1 MFKENE
7 GKGAIGS
14 FNLHCF
20 EMVPAMIKAAEKL
33 NVPVILQTSLGT
45 AEYIGFEPL
54 IAAVK
59 ACLLYTSLNQIGALY
74 YQAEE
79 LESAIK
85 YYEESLSIKKEMG
98 KSYTDLMSLYN
109 KKRQQ
114 AAENKNDEQMNYYM
128 QKVQEMMQMSK
139 DMLRGKM

>member
-1 MFKENE
+1 MFLFGKKKEKKEKNIE
-7 GKGAIGS
+7 V
-14 FNLHCF
+14 N
-20 EMVPAMIKAAEKL
+20 IKVDKDE
-33 NVPVILQTSLGT
+33 
-45 AEYIGFEPL
+45 L
-54 IAAVK
+54 IAEANEK
-59 ACLLYTSLNQIGALY
+59 IQELEGLYGDQRVPLLNQIGALY

>member
-1 MFKENE
+1 MFLFGKKKEKKEKNIE
-7 GKGAIGS
+7 V
-14 FNLHCF
+14 N
-20 EMVPAMIKAAEKL
+20 IKVNKDE
-33 NVPVILQTSLGT
+33 
-45 AEYIGFEPL
+45 L
-54 IAAVK
+54 IAEASEKIQELEELSGEQRVP
-59 ACLLYTSLNQIGALY
+59 LLNQIEALY

>member
-1 MFKENE
+1 MFLFGKKKEKKEKNIE
-7 GKGAIGS
+7 V
-14 FNLHCF
+14 N
-20 EMVPAMIKAAEKL
+20 IKVNKDE
-33 NVPVILQTSLGT
+33 
-45 AEYIGFEPL
+45 L
-54 IAAVK
+54 IAEASEKIQELEQRVP
-59 ACLLYTSLNQIGALY
+59 LLNQIGALY

>member
-1 MFKENE
+1 MFLFGKKKEKKEKNIE
-7 GKGAIGS
+7 V
-14 FNLHCF
+14 N
-20 EMVPAMIKAAEKL
+20 IKVNKDE
-33 NVPVILQTSLGT
+33 
-45 AEYIGFEPL
+45 L
-54 IAAVK
+54 IAEASEKIQELEELSGEQRVP
-59 ACLLYTSLNQIGALY
+59 LLNQIGALY

-79 LESAIK
+79 LESAIQ

-98 KSYTDLMSLYN
+98 KSYTDLMLLYN